1 MDNIEDVNSWI
12 KILECYK
19 NILKVSDNEKE
30 YIIDRIQFYEA
41 KLDNYN
47 KQYLTI
53 VNPTKK
59 EISLVYNSLKKKIIF
74 MYVNAFLDKNVKKS
88 KTYTI
93 DLWSCR
99 LEIENEIHDSVY
111 NMNLPLDLVYKKIL
125 LKRKYGEYYKYDK
138 IGLEINEFI
147 QLQLVEFWSKKNVE
161 LLKKLVK

>member
-41 KLDNYN
+41 KVDNYN

-59 EISLVYNSLKKKIIF
+59 EVALVYNSLKKKIIF
-74 MYVNAFLDKNVKKS
+74 MYVNTFLDKNVKKS
-88 KTYTI
+88 KTYKI

-111 NMNLPLDLVYKKIL
+111 NMNLP
-125 LKRKYGEYYKYDK
+125 
-138 IGLEINEFI
+138 
-147 QLQLVEFWSKKNVE
+147 
-161 LLKKLVK
+161 

>member
-41 KLDNYN
+41 KVDNYN

-59 EISLVYNSLKKKIIF
+59 KYMIRFII
-74 MYVNAFLDKNVKKS
+74 
-88 KTYTI
+88 
-93 DLWSCR
+93 
-99 LEIENEIHDSVY
+99 
-111 NMNLPLDLVYKKIL
+111 
-125 LKRKYGEYYKYDK
+125 
-138 IGLEINEFI
+138 
-147 QLQLVEFWSKKNVE
+147 
-161 LLKKLVK
+161 